1 MTCRAAAADECT
13 ACPYDSYM
21 TYQNTTNTS
30 GTCTQNTNTQT
41 LGSYTGNS
49 APTGV
54 FSTPTKTFR
63 NICGSNYLFGFNNTA
78 SDATNYLQFSTAPL
92 GTLAQHWAINFRFK
106 MIFID
111 EWPSSASVY
120 IQDTTGVTYYSWVYN
135 VYGAVGEQLCGD
147 NTYDYVLQFFAT
159 WNHTDTGT
167 STYRIRTNDNLI
179 GTNNQ
184 WGIR

>member
-1 MTCRAAAADECT
+1 
-13 ACPYDSYM
+13 
-21 TYQNTTNTS
+21 
-30 GTCTQNTNTQT
+30 
-41 LGSYTGNS
+41 
-49 APTGV
+49 
-54 FSTPTKTFR
+54 
-63 NICGSNYLFGFNNTA
+63 
-78 SDATNYLQFSTAPL
+78 
-92 GTLAQHWAINFRFK
+92 